1 VSAFLPPALPTNL
14 LTGSASLPAIQL
26 DRRTGIVL
34 RMPQARP
41 DTPAAVRRSKIWEL
55 SDSLHCSII
64 GTCLSN
70 GELRQVLVRLN
81 AKGAQAAD
89 EHELH
94 VLGVML
100 AKHPESGAK
109 LLQRALDRRHGLSI
123 KQYARAKDEAALRA
137 LWDESVKS
145 GDIPGAYWALL
156 SHALSTDEVV
166 KKAFRDVH
174 MLSHLVGA
182 ANRADI
188 RRLRQLE
195 EENGA
200 LNEKLA
206 RQQQHLRDGFTSR
219 DETIR
224 RLNEALISRAADA
237 VPGVQTSREEVSREI
252 ETLRGVIAEVNRKLG
267 QETARRERLE
277 QRLNAMSTSLA
288 KAEAALRAA
297 EADRDAF
304 RRDVELIEDHI
315 LGLLEPAAEGGE
327 GALELSGRTIL
338 YVGGRQHQVPQLKEV
353 IERAG
358 GSFLHHDG
366 GIEHSST
373 LLPGLISR
381 ADVLYFPI
389 DCISHDAVAT
399 IKRLCRLSD
408 KPYQPLRTASV
419 ATLLSAVAMTFR
431 SSQAT
436 IAAE

>member
-1 VSAFLPPALPTNL
+1 LSAFLPPTLPPSL
-14 LTGSASLPAIQL
+14 LSASTSLPAIQL
-26 DRRTGIVL
+26 ERRTDVVL
-34 RMPQARP
+34 HTPQAKT
-41 DTPAAVRRSKIWEL
+41 DAPAQVRRSKIWEL

-70 GELRQVLVRLN
+70 AELRHVLLRLN
-81 AKGAQAAD
+81 AKAQAAD

-94 VLGVML
+94 VLGVLL
-100 AKHPESGAK
+100 AKHPQSGAK

-123 KQYARAKDEAALRA
+123 KHYGRAKDEAALRA
-137 LWDESVKS
+137 LWDESVKR

-156 SHALSTDEVV
+156 SHPHATDEVV

-195 EENGA
+195 EDNGA
-200 LNEKLA
+200 LTEKLA
-206 RQQQHLRDGFTSR
+206 RQQHRLREGFTAR

-224 RLNEALISRAADA
+224 RLNEALIRRAEESVQGAQANREDA
-237 VPGVQTSREEVSREI
+237 GSEI
-252 ETLRGVIAEVNRKLG
+252 ETLRGVIAEINRKLG
-267 QETARRERLE
+267 LETARRERLE
-277 QRLNAMSTSLA
+277 QRLNALSAGRSKT
-288 KAEAALRAA
+288 EAALRVA

-304 RRDVELIEDHI
+304 RRDVELIQDHI
-315 LGLLEPAAEGGE
+315 LALLGQNAGGSE
-327 GALELSGRTIL
+327 GALDLSGRTIL
-338 YVGGRQHQVPQLKEV
+338 YVGGRQHQVPQLKAL

-358 GSFLHHDG
+358 GRFLHHDG

-381 ADVLYFPI
+381 ADILYFPI

-399 IKRLCRLSD
+399 IKRLCRLST
-408 KPYQPLRTASV
+408 KPWQPVRTASL
-419 ATLLSAVAMTFR
+419 AALLSALTTTFR
-431 SSQAT
+431 NSQAAM
-436 IAAE
+436 AAE

>member
-1 VSAFLPPALPTNL
+1 
-14 LTGSASLPAIQL
+14 
-26 DRRTGIVL
+26 
-34 RMPQARP
+34 MPQARADVP
-41 DTPAAVRRSKIWEL
+41 SQAKRSKIWEL

-70 GELRQVLVRLN
+70 AELRHVLVRLN
-81 AKGAQAAD
+81 AKAQAAD

-94 VLGVML
+94 VLGVLL

-123 KQYARAKDEAALRA
+123 KQYGRAKDEAALRT
-137 LWDESVKS
+137 LWDESLKS

-156 SHALSTDEVV
+156 SHPHAADEAV

-195 EENGA
+195 EENDA
-200 LNEKLA
+200 LTEKLA
-206 RQQQHLRDGFTSR
+206 RQQQQLREGFIAR

-224 RLNEALISRAADA
+224 RLNEALINRAEESVQGADIS
-237 VPGVQTSREEVSREI
+237 GEI
-252 ETLRGVIAEVNRKLG
+252 ETLRSVIAEINRKLG
-267 QETARRERLE
+267 QETTRRERLE
-277 QRLNAMSTSLA
+277 QRLNAMSANLA
-288 KAEAALRAA
+288 KTEAALHAA
-297 EADRDAF
+297 EGDRDAF
-304 RRDVELIEDHI
+304 RRDVELIEDHV
-315 LGLLEPAAEGGE
+315 LGLLESSVEGSDS
-327 GALELSGRTIL
+327 ALQLSGRTIL
-338 YVGGRQHQVPQLKEV
+338 YIGGRQHQVPQLKEV

-358 GSFLHHDG
+358 GSFLYHDG

-381 ADVLYFPI
+381 ADILYFPI

-408 KPYQPLRTASV
+408 KPYKPLRTASV
-419 ATLLSAVAMTFR
+419 ATLLSALATTFR
-431 SSQAT
+431 SSHTA

>member
-1 VSAFLPPALPTNL
+1 VSAFLPPALPTNIL
-14 LTGSASLPAIQL
+14 SASTSLPAIQL
-26 DRRTGIVL
+26 DRRTDVVL
-34 RMPQARP
+34 RMPQARSDAP
-41 DTPAAVRRSKIWEL
+41 SSAKRSKIWEL

-70 GELRQVLVRLN
+70 AELRHVLVRLN
-81 AKGAQAAD
+81 AKAQAAD

-94 VLGVML
+94 VLGVLL

-123 KQYARAKDEAALRA
+123 KQYGRAKDETALRA
-137 LWDESVKS
+137 LWDESLKS

-156 SHALSTDEVV
+156 SHSHATDEVV

-200 LNEKLA
+200 LTEKLA

-224 RLNEALISRAADA
+224 RLNEALIGRAAD
-237 VPGVQTSREEVSREI
+237 GVEAAQANREDVCGEI
-252 ETLRGVIAEVNRKLG
+252 ETLRGVLADVNRKLG
-267 QETARRERLE
+267 RETARRERLE
-277 QRLNAMSTSLA
+277 QRLNALSASQSKT
-288 KAEAALRAA
+288 EAALRAA

-315 LGLLEPAAEGGE
+315 LGLLEPAAEGSE
-327 GALELSGRTIL
+327 GALDLSGRTIL
-338 YVGGRQHQVPQLKEV
+338 YVGGRQHQIPRLNEV

-419 ATLLSAVAMTFR
+419 AALLSAVAMTFR
-431 SSQAT
+431 SSQAA

>member
-1 VSAFLPPALPTNL
+1 VSSLPPLRSTSL
-14 LTGSASLPAIQL
+14 LSATVSLPAIQL
-26 DRRTGIVL
+26 DRRTDIVL
-34 RMPQARP
+34 RMPQATFNAP
-41 DTPAAVRRSKIWEL
+41 SPVRRSKIWEL

-70 GELRQVLVRLN
+70 GELRQVLLRLN
-81 AKGAQAAD
+81 AKGAEAAD

-100 AKHPESGAK
+100 AKHPEAGAK

-123 KQYARAKDEAALRA
+123 KQYARAKDEAALRV
-137 LWDESVKS
+137 LWDESVRN

-156 SHALSTDEVV
+156 SHPSSTDEVV

-200 LNEKLA
+200 LAEKLA

-224 RLNEALISRAADA
+224 RLNDALIRRAEDG
-237 VPGVQTSREEVSREI
+237 VQDVQTSREDVSGEI

-277 QRLNAMSTSLA
+277 QRLNAISVIQSKT
-288 KAEAALRAA
+288 EAALRAA
-297 EADRDAF
+297 ESDRDAF
-304 RRDVELIEDHI
+304 RRDVELIEDHV
-315 LGLLEPAAEGGE
+315 LGLLEPAADGGE
-327 GALELSGRTIL
+327 GAPDLSGRTIL
-338 YVGGRQHQVPQLKEV
+338 YVGGRQHQIPQLKAL

-358 GSFLHHDG
+358 ARFLHHDG

-408 KPYQPLRTASV
+408 KPYQPLRTASL
-419 ATLLSAVAMTFR
+419 ATLLSALATTFR
-431 SSQAT
+431 SRDIA